1 MLELKRITKRYRKN
15 KYDSIHDLSYRF
27 PETGFVVLT
36 GPSGAGKSTLLDI
49 ISGSDTKFSG
59 VMEFDGI
66 RIQKS
71 NIEIYRKEFVS
82 VVFQDLN
89 LIPSLS

>member
-1 MLELKRITKRYRKN
+1 MLELNRITKRYRKN

-49 ISGSDTKFSG
+49 ISGAKRNLAVLWSSMGFESKRAISKF
-59 VMEFDGI
+59 
-66 RIQKS
+66 
-71 NIEIYRKEFVS
+71 IER
-82 VVFQDLN
+82 N
-89 LIPSLS
+89 LCP